1 MVRARLCVRPLF
13 LAAEI
18 ILGQR
23 YKLNPC
29 FLALRRNIMFRSFKE
44 KYHILYWI
52 AEITDI
58 NYMFSPPPP
67 FKLPLKCNC
76 SYFAFLTMT
85 KETRILA

>member
-18 ILGQR
+18 ILRQR

-29 FLALRRNIMFRSFKE
+29 FFALRRNIMFRSFKE

-58 NYMFSPPPP
+58 NYMFTPP
-67 FKLPLKCNC
+67 LQIPLKCNC

>member
-18 ILGQR
+18 ILRQR

-58 NYMFSPPPP
+58 NNMFTPPP
-67 FKLPLKCNC
+67 FKLP
-76 SYFAFLTMT
+76 SQV
-85 KETRILA
+85 

>member
-29 FLALRRNIMFRSFKE
+29 FLALRRNIMFRSFKK

-58 NYMFSPPPP
+58 NYMFTPPPLSNYLLSVIVHISHFSP
-67 FKLPLKCNC
+67 
-76 SYFAFLTMT
+76 
-85 KETRILA
+85 

>member
-18 ILGQR
+18 ILRQR

-29 FLALRRNIMFRSFKE
+29 FLALRRNIMFHSFKE

-58 NYMFSPPPP
+58 NYMFTIPPP
-67 FKLPLKCNC
+67 LQIT
-76 SYFAFLTMT
+76 S
-85 KETRILA
+85 

>member
-18 ILGQR
+18 ILRQR

-29 FLALRRNIMFRSFKE
+29 FFALRRNIMFRSFKE

-58 NYMFSPPPP
+58 NYMFTPPPP
-67 FKLPLKCNC
+67 PSNYLLSVIVHISHFSP
-76 SYFAFLTMT
+76 
-85 KETRILA
+85 

>member
-58 NYMFSPPPP
+58 NYMFTPPPLQITIP
-67 FKLPLKCNC
+67 SVIVHISHFSP
-76 SYFAFLTMT
+76 
-85 KETRILA
+85 

>member
-1 MVRARLCVRPLF
+1 
-13 LAAEI
+13 
-18 ILGQR
+18 
-23 YKLNPC
+23 
-29 FLALRRNIMFRSFKE
+29 MFRSFKE

-58 NYMFSPPPP
+58 NYMFTPPPP